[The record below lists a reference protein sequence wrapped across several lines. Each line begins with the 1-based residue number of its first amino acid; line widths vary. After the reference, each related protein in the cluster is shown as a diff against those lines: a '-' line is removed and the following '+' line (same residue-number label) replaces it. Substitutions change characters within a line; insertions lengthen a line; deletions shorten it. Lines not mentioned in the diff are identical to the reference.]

1 MAIDGGIMKKKD
13 NLYESISTKTYRVV
27 LMHNETDKSLIE
39 QLEQRGYS
47 HQDIDLIN
55 DWFLEIHNNDKTLHT
70 DHYGTYMFLFS
81 FRCGVRLRDLQTK
94 DILENIER
102 LIDKQDKDFYYSLL
116 ISERKEL
123 KKHGRK

>member
-1 MAIDGGIMKKKD
+1 MKQKN

-27 LMHNETDKSLIE
+27 LMHDETDKRLIQ
-39 QLEQRGYS
+39 QLEQRGYMCRS
-47 HQDIDLIN
+47 IDLFN

-70 DHYGTYMFLFS
+70 DRYGIYMFLFS

-102 LIDKQDKDFYYSLL
+102 LIDKQDKNFYYSLL